1 MNETPMLFPM
11 APGEFWKQMRTII
24 EEVVNEKLN
33 QLPVPNPLNFPNKAL
48 LKAVEIC
55 ELFQVSKPTIYEW
68 LKQGKLKSIKIES
81 RRYFLKQDIDELIKN
96 SKSVPNPAGKIP
108 S

>member
-11 APGEFWKQMRTII
+11 APSEFWKQMKMII
-24 EEVVNEKLN
+24 EEVVKEKLN
-33 QLPVPNPLNFPNKAL
+33 QPPVSISSNFPNKAL

-68 LKQGKLKSIKIES
+68 LKQGKLKSIKIEW
-81 RRYFLKQDIDELIKN
+81 RRYFLRQDIDELIKN
-96 SKSVPNPAGKIP
+96 SKSMPIQAGKIP